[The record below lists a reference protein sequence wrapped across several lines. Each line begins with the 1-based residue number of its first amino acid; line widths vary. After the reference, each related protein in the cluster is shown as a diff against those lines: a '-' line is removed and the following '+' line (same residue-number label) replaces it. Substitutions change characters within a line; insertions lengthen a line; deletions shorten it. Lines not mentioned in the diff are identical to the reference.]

1 MPACGNIATKEVP
14 IQLEAPHPAQAKPS
28 RTPRRPARSED
39 DRVFYGVAGGLGRA
53 LRLSPTLLRIV
64 FAVLAFAGGTGVF
77 LYIMLAALMAAP
89 RPQQEPPGR
98 LHSDPRTIAGV
109 GCLMWAA
116 LLFLRSQGF
125 WFGDALVWPVALAG
139 MGAAVLWT
147 RSDAPWDRL
156 TRLSGP
162 SAAVFKQVSPM
173 RLAAGGFLVL
183 AGMTAFLAA
192 NVDLARAAG
201 VVAIPIGAT
210 VAGLALVFGPWLW
223 RLATDLSEER
233 SERIRSEERSAMA
246 AHLHDSVLQS
256 LALIQRADSPTR
268 MATLARV
275 QEREL
280 RSWLYGK
287 AADRSTELLSTALDA
302 MAARM
307 EERHEVRVEVVTV
320 GDAQMDERMEALVAA
335 VGEAVNNSGRHSGA
349 PLVSVYVEVEP
360 DSVMA
365 YVRDHGT
372 GFDPEQVP
380 EDRRGIS
387 DSIVARVARF
397 DGAAGISSQPDQGT
411 EVVTSIPRDRS

>member
-1 MPACGNIATKEVP
+1 M
-14 IQLEAPHPAQAKPS
+14 
-28 RTPRRPARSED
+28 
-39 DRVFYGVAGGLGRA
+39 
-53 LRLSPTLLRIV
+53 
-64 FAVLAFAGGTGVF
+64 
-77 LYIMLAALMAAP
+77 
-89 RPQQEPPGR
+89 
-98 LHSDPRTIAGV
+98 
-109 GCLMWAA
+109 
-116 LLFLRSQGF
+116 
-125 WFGDALVWPVALAG
+125 
-139 MGAAVLWT
+139 
-147 RSDAPWDRL
+147 
-156 TRLSGP
+156 
-162 SAAVFKQVSPM
+162 
-173 RLAAGGFLVL
+173 
-183 AGMTAFLAA
+183 
-192 NVDLARAAG
+192 
-201 VVAIPIGAT
+201 
-210 VAGLALVFGPWLW
+210 
-223 RLATDLSEER
+223 
-233 SERIRSEERSAMA
+233 
-246 AHLHDSVLQS
+246 
-256 LALIQRADSPTR
+256 IQRADSPTR

-411 EVVTSIPRDRS
+411 EVVTSIPRERS